1 MCILTSELI
10 YKDMARRIINSP
22 RSREQMLS
30 MLESVPPVEIVTC
43 EKCKHGVPSG
53 RGDTYLCVVS
63 PEERG
68 EHKYDFWCAYGDRRE
83 EW

>member
-1 MCILTSELI
+1 MLMNDLI
-10 YKDMARRIINSP
+10 SKNIVRRIINSP
-22 RSREQMLS
+22 RSREQMLQV
-30 MLESVPPVEIVTC
+30 LESVQPVKIITC
-43 EKCKHGVPSG
+43 EKCKYGVHAG

>member
-1 MCILTSELI
+1 MPLNNLI
-10 YKDMARRIINSP
+10 SKNIVRRIINSP

-30 MLESVPPVEIVTC
+30 ILESVPPVEIVTC
-43 EKCKHGVPSG
+43 EKCKHGVHAG
-53 RGDTYLCVVS
+53 RGDAYLCVVS
-63 PEERG
+63 PEERS